1 MKTNPTQCFTKKN
14 EFGFALF
21 GGLDGS
27 RTRVQKP
34 IPCPSTSVVCSLT
47 FPLPPGNKHPCGF
60 SSFMIRPWTQSLVH
74 VVSHIVE
81 AWVLMCECT
90 RSDYCQIRQRMLN
103 YYLQRL
109 ILIWPFN
116 ALPYDS
122 LLQLH
127 NPCRNLY

>member
-1 MKTNPTQCFTKKN
+1 MKNNGTVYIMIHTQYRYFHLN
-14 EFGFALF
+14 
-21 GGLDGS
+21 GLDES
-27 RTRVQKP
+27 RTRVRRK

-90 RSDYCQIRQRMLN
+90 RSGYCQIRQRMLN

-109 ILIWPFN
+109 ILIWPFD

-122 LLQLH
+122 LLQLQI
-127 NPCRNLY
+127 PRRNLY